1 MPSSPFQNRS
11 NILHWFLENSHRL
24 INWLLTL
31 SFEDGPKVFPAVES
45 HFPVVMPCG
54 PGLPN
59 TNLWML
65 RCWTDVIE
73 TIIFRPT
80 GMHVWISQPWASRYK
95 QHFFS
100 ISATKTELYVSDVAN
115 NWGHWWPGQMQCD
128 FSPGNRL
135 LSARCALGAWKK
147 KHFFF
152 YFSLRL
158 QAPGLSREI
167 KLPSGRCHVHLGS
180 LDDRSNLSIYLVIF
194 LLYIKTCRC

>member
-31 SFEDGPKVFPAVES
+31 SFEDGPKVFPAVGS

-80 GMHVWISQPWASRYK
+80 GTHVWISQPWASRYK

-135 LSARCALGAWKK
+135 LSARCALSAWKK
-147 KHFFF
+147 NIFFTSALG
-152 YFSLRL
+152 YRL
-158 QAPGLSREI
+158 QDFQE
-167 KLPSGRCHVHLGS
+167 KPSYPRGDVMFILGP
-180 LDDRSNLSIYLVIF
+180 
-194 LLYIKTCRC
+194 